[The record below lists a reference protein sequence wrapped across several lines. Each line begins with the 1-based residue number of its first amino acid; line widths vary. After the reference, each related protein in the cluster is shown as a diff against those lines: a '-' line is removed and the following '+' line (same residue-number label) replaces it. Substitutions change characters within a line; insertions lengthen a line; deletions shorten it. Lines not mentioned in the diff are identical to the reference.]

1 MSRRWHECNFHN
13 CLHSI
18 LESNSTQSHSQR
30 TKAEDTPVTWNS
42 HSPWTVVLNP
52 HCPSESLG
60 PSQTQ
65 RGPGPSQKLLF
76 QAVWSERTRSS
87 QSPLTQPG
95 VRTTV
100 PALVHLGAIHQIRTG
115 RLSTGIQ
122 PSRTSQPPP
131 PEACL
136 QFSLLL
142 G

>member
-1 MSRRWHECNFHN
+1 MNVISTTVCTAFSNQTAPRATLRGRKQKTLLLPGTPTHPGQWSSTLIAHQNHWDLLKRREA
-13 CLHSI
+13 
-18 LESNSTQSHSQR
+18 Q
-30 TKAEDTPVTWNS
+30 
-42 HSPWTVVLNP
+42 
-52 HCPSESLG
+52 G
-60 PSQTQ
+60 PSQE
-65 RGPGPSQKLLF
+65 LLF

-87 QSPLTQPG
+87 QSPPTQPG

-100 PALVHLGAIHQIRTG
+100 PALAHLGAIHQIRTG

-131 PEACL
+131 PEVCL